1 MHYYYS
7 SEISLALS
15 LSLLFFIFGWKFNV
29 IYKLY
34 KTFKD
39 RERKRVQFIAQLFR
53 RERERENSW
62 IPMTAGI
69 DFWVQQEQ

>member
-1 MHYYYS
+1 MHYYS

-39 RERKRVQFIAQLFR
+39 IERKWVQFIAQLLK
-53 RERERENSW
+53 ERERENSW